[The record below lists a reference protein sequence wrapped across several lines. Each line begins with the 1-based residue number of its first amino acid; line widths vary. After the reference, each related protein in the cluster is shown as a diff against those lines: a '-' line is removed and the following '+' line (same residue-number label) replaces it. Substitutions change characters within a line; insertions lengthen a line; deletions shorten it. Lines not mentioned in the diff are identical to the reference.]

1 MLKRLEG
8 GLFSL
13 QQLGVI
19 IAFACVGDNDCVRRA
34 QETLGST
41 EMSLSHVQM
50 ILREAAA
57 AVDLTKDEISTDEE
71 IGQMKNIPS
80 FWIHTFISPF

>member
-1 MLKRLEG
+1 M
-8 GLFSL
+8 
-13 QQLGVI
+13 I

-71 IGQMKNIPS
+71 IGQMKKTRQHYVEWGAALGTLS
-80 FWIHTFISPF
+80 S